1 MPTLLEILA
10 EELKN
15 EPNIIEMNF
24 KKMET
29 QEYLE
34 YCLAVMKADK
44 NLSDETKIIMF
55 IEYAKKYHEDNKPK
69 SVKVI
74 CNRCGNINNRK
85 L

>member
-1 MPTLLEILA
+1 MTTLLQIFA
-10 EELKN
+10 EELEN
-15 EPNIIEMNF
+15 EPNIIEINF

-34 YCLAVMKADK
+34 HCLAVMKADK

-55 IEYAKKYHEDNKPK
+55 VEYAKKYYEDMKPK

-74 CNRCGNINNRK
+74 CNRCGTVTTRNM
-85 L
+85 

>member
-1 MPTLLEILA
+1 MTTLLEIFE
-10 EELKN
+10 EELEN
-15 EPNIIEMNF
+15 EPNIIEINF

-34 YCLAVMKADK
+34 HCLAVMKADK

-55 IEYAKKYHEDNKPK
+55 VEYAKKYYEDMKPK

-74 CNRCGNINNRK
+74 CNRCGTVTTRNM
-85 L
+85 

>member
-1 MPTLLEILA
+1 MTTLLEIFA
-10 EELKN
+10 EELEN
-15 EPNIIEMNF
+15 EPNIIEINF

-34 YCLAVMKADK
+34 HCLAVMKADK

-55 IEYAKKYHEDNKPK
+55 VEYAKKYYEDMKPK

-74 CNRCGNINNRK
+74 CNRCGTVTTRNM
-85 L
+85 

>member
-1 MPTLLEILA
+1 MTTLLEIFA
-10 EELKN
+10 EELEN
-15 EPNIIEMNF
+15 EPNIIELNF

-34 YCLAVMKADK
+34 HCLAVMKADK

-55 IEYAKKYHEDNKPK
+55 VEYAKKYYEDMKPK

-74 CNRCGNINNRK
+74 CNRCGTVTTRNM
-85 L
+85 

>member
-1 MPTLLEILA
+1 MTTLLEIFA
-10 EELKN
+10 EELEN
-15 EPNIIEMNF
+15 EPNIIEINF

-34 YCLAVMKADK
+34 HCLAVMKADK

-55 IEYAKKYHEDNKPK
+55 VEYAKKYYEDIKPK

-74 CNRCGNINNRK
+74 CNRCGTVNARK